1 MIRVNLLP
9 FRLERKK
16 ENIRRQV
23 SVFSLLILFSALV
36 LVWHSMSMSKA
47 ILQTQQKTEVVKSEI
62 VKYKAKA
69 DKVTQIKKNL
79 EILENKLQ
87 IVESLTSQRKEQ
99 LDLLEMLPDKVV
111 PERMWLESLKVDAT
125 SVVIKGI
132 SFDNPT
138 IADFMKNLEA
148 SNRFS
153 QIDLKRS
160 KIEKVD
166 NDIMLKSFELVCQK
180 KTAQPQEIDTK
191 KKKGK

>member
-23 SVFSLLILFSALV
+23 SVFFLVILFSCLALTWYT
-36 LVWHSMSMSKA
+36 LSMDRT
-47 ILQTQQKTEVVKSEI
+47 IRRTVQDTEAVKSQI
-62 VKYKAKA
+62 TQYKEKA
-69 DKVTQIKKNL
+69 DRVTRIKKKL
-79 EILENKLQ
+79 KVLENKLR
-87 IVESLTSQRKEQ
+87 IVESLKSRRKEQ
-99 LDLLEMLPDKVV
+99 LELLEMLPDRLV
-111 PERMWLESLKVDAT
+111 PGRMWIESLKSDAA

-148 SNRFS
+148 STGFS
-153 QIDLKRS
+153 KIDLKRS
-160 KIEKVD
+160 KVEKFGDGVL
-166 NDIMLKSFELVCQK
+166 LKSFELVCTK
-180 KTAQPQEIDTK
+180 KTVSVPQDDKK